1 MTSSVS
7 FYRPKP
13 NRANLDEC
21 FFKLTQCQEADI
33 EVLCF
38 KIASIIWS
46 RLGPHGRF
54 ESFKKTFE
62 LSEKKPQEYA
72 VLLHEKKAASVS
84 QKKTFSQEKL
94 EELARKTSLISV
106 FKKKFENPIAFISH
120 GLTVDLFTTYP
131 KSILKEIEEEFGEK
145 FSKKDLPIPSFGF
158 HLSLNQERIE
168 EEKPSFNFQLTSNST
183 IFLEET
189 IEL

>member
-72 VLLHEKKAASVS
+72 VLLHEKKLQASV
-84 QKKTFSQEKL
+84 
-94 EELARKTSLISV
+94 
-106 FKKKFENPIAFISH
+106 KKKHLAK
-120 GLTVDLFTTYP
+120 
-131 KSILKEIEEEFGEK
+131 KSLR
-145 FSKKDLPIPSFGF
+145 
-158 HLSLNQERIE
+158 N
-168 EEKPSFNFQLTSNST
+168 
-183 IFLEET
+183 
-189 IEL
+189 